1 MTDEDWAI
9 LNNGKK
15 NMLLGSYMD
24 ASEFETAKKLV
35 VYYAQ
40 MCGHRLNILEN
51 KKKYS
56 RII

>member
-35 VYYAQ
+35 V
-40 MCGHRLNILEN
+40 
-51 KKKYS
+51 
-56 RII
+56 